1 MGLTLR
7 KATSADMHQV
17 YCWRN
22 EKETADKMGLV
33 KLINLLDHQE
43 WYGKSIASPFF
54 LFFII
59 EDEGR
64 PIGQIRYHAEILDG
78 IPAGKVSINIT
89 AKMHGRGI
97 ATQAFILGKAETKNL
112 KFCAFT
118 FANVRM
124 DNIASIKAMEN
135 AGYKKM
141 GIVNLHGVDHV
152 RMVES

>member
-1 MGLTLR
+1 MDLVLR
-7 KATSADMHQV
+7 KATSADMHRV

-22 EKETADKMGLV
+22 EKETVDKMGSV
-33 KLINLLDHQE
+33 KLINLTDHQE
-43 WYGKSIASPFF
+43 WYRKSIASPFV

-59 EDEGR
+59 EGNGR

-89 AKMHGRGI
+89 AKMHGKGI

-112 KFCAFT
+112 KFCTFT
-118 FANVRM
+118 FANVRV
-124 DNIASIKAMEN
+124 DNVASIRAMEN
-135 AGYKKM
+135 AGYKKV
-141 GIVNLHGVDHV
+141 GIVNLHGVEHV

>member
-1 MGLTLR
+1 MDLVLR

-22 EKETADKMGLV
+22 EKETVDKMGLV
-33 KLINLLDHQE
+33 KLINLTDHQE
-43 WYGKSIASPFF
+43 WYRKSIVSPFV

-59 EDEGR
+59 ECDGK
-64 PIGQIRYHAEILDG
+64 PIGQIRYHVEILDG

-112 KFCAFT
+112 KFCTFT
-118 FANVRM
+118 YANVRV
-124 DNIASIKAMEN
+124 DNIASIRAMEN
-135 AGYKKM
+135 AGYKKV
-141 GIVNLHGVDHV
+141 GTVNLHGVEHV